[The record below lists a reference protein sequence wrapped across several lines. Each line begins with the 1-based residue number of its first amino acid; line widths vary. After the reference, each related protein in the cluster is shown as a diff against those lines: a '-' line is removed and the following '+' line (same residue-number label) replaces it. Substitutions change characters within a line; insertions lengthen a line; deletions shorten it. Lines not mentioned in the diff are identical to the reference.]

1 MDEVI
6 NSNTCGYIK
15 IDKMFIDDIE
25 KLYGEYL
32 KVKDKMKK
40 EIINEL
46 TESGRDKEEHCSRG
60 TICEE

>member
-25 KLYGEYL
+25 NLYQEYL
-32 KVKDKMKK
+32 RIKEKLKK
-40 EIINEL
+40 EIIEELNEEL
-46 TESGRDKEEHCSRG
+46 NEDK
-60 TICEE
+60 